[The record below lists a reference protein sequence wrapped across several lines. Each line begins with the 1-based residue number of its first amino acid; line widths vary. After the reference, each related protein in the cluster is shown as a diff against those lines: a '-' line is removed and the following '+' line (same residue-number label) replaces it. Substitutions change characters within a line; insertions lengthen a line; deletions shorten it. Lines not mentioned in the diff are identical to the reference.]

1 MKIPSREL
9 VSEQGKNTE
18 NQAKSQKIL
27 GDNLG
32 TPELQVYSCQLMS
45 LTSSAIDKLDH
56 FKIPLGILITNQ
68 KLDYY
73 QS

>member
-1 MKIPSREL
+1 ML
-9 VSEQGKNTE
+9 SEQGKNTE

-45 LTSSAIDKLDH
+45 LTSSPID
-56 FKIPLGILITNQ
+56 N
-68 KLDYY
+68 
-73 QS
+73 